1 MFLIFNKQFKI
12 DFQKRKWNNPNRKW
26 KLPFQEIAETWF
38 INSSNQHKSL
48 EQLCSLCR
56 FLLVLMIG
64 GTKVPTSTI
73 SSLSPWTQ
81 TVQFGDRKLKKI
93 CPDSRYTGLWSVRT
107 ANIILECCTGTLCSE
122 LRLGNSP
129 KKTFLIHP
137 PFFVITYKQWHVS
150 TTKHQASHVKSKD
163 LFQIRINLYCQTAV
177 LRKDQELKLISPCHK
192 KENKTWSWGFVD
204 PCVPCQ
210 VGDCQWWWLIRVKR
224 CSI

>member
-12 DFQKRKWNNPNRKW
+12 DFQKRKCNNPNRKW

-48 EQLCSLCR
+48 EQIRSLCR
-56 FLLVLMIG
+56 FLLVLIG

-107 ANIILECCTGTLCSE
+107 ANIILECCTVILCSE
-122 LRLGNSP
+122 LRLENSP
-129 KKTFLIHP
+129 KKDLSYPSF
-137 PFFVITYKQWHVS
+137 FFVITYKQWHVS

-163 LFQIRINLYCQTAV
+163 FFS
-177 LRKDQELKLISPCHK
+177 K
-192 KENKTWSWGFVD
+192 
-204 PCVPCQ
+204 
-210 VGDCQWWWLIRVKR
+210 
-224 CSI
+224 